1 MTATTDAPF
10 TTPRPRGGL
19 REAVIR
25 YRTGADGREPP
36 DATATLSFHF
46 PEPAGTRFPPPA
58 HVVCEPPLARFTADP
73 DPACRDC
80 ARIDALVHPWAV
92 AALTGHADPA
102 AVLGSR
108 GARLHAAALAEPLR
122 SASTAPDRPTR
133 LHALD
138 AALLRLW
145 ERATPVPAPVR
156 QTWHALSQAHGAA
169 LISQVAAS
177 SGWSHRQLSRRFTA
191 ELGVP
196 LKTAAR
202 VLRLH
207 RALRLLAAGLPG
219 SRVAAECDFYDQ
231 AHFTRECRLL
241 TGSTPEAVRR
251 RAAGMAISSN
261 TAAGPGGEDGSGG
274 RFSRSPRGS
283 STKCPEDSMENAVE
297 VYEAPC
303 LVEIGDFAEL
313 TQLTNRGYWLDGPW
327 GAWWF

>member
-1 MTATTDAPF
+1 MTATADPPLPALLPD
-10 TTPRPRGGL
+10 PRGGL
-19 REAVIR
+19 REAVVR
-25 YRTGADGREPP
+25 YRTGPDEPDLP

-46 PEPAGTRFPPPA
+46 PPAATGLPP
-58 HVVCEPPLARFTADP
+58 HVVREPPLARFTTDP

-92 AALTGHADPA
+92 NALTGRTDPT
-102 AVLGSR
+102 AVLG
-108 GARLHAAALAEPLR
+108 ARRTRLRDTILAEPLLT
-122 SASTAPDRPTR
+122 ASTAPDRPTR
-133 LHALD
+133 LRALD
-138 AALLRLW
+138 EALQRLW
-145 ERATPVPAPVR
+145 ERATPVPTPVR
-156 QTWHALSQAHGAA
+156 HTWHALSQVHGAA
-169 LISQVAAS
+169 LISHVAAA

-207 RALRLLAAGLPG
+207 RALRLLADGLPG

-241 TGSTPEAVRR
+241 TGATPEALRR
-251 RAAGMAISSN
+251 RSGGMAISSN
-261 TAAGPGGEDGSGG
+261 TAPPAIGEDRCAG
-274 RFSRSPRGS
+274 RFSRPPRSS
-283 STKCPEDSMENAVE
+283 STKCPEDSMENAIE